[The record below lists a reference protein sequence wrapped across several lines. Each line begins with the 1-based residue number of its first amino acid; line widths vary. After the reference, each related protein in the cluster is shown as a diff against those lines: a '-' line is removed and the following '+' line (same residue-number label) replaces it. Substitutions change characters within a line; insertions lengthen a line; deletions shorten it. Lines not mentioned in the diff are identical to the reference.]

1 MSKTS
6 LDKSKIKFLLLEGIH
21 PSAVQVL
28 KNAGYTNVEHLAG
41 ALQGDELKEKI
52 ADVHFVGLRSRT
64 QLTADVLEAAQKLV
78 AIGAFCIGTNQID
91 LQAARQK
98 GIAVFNAPYSNTRS
112 VAELVLAEAI
122 LLLRGIPEKNAVAH
136 RGGWLK
142 SATNS
147 FEARGKTLGIVGY
160 GSIGS
165 QLSVLAEA
173 LGMKVRFYDVVTK
186 LPLGNAQ
193 QVASL
198 HELLGQ
204 SDIVSLHV
212 PDLPSTRW
220 MIGEKEIAACKDG
233 AVFIN
238 AARGTVVEIEPLAA
252 ALQSGKLLGAAI
264 DVFPAEPKS
273 NKDEFHSPLRGM
285 DQVIITPHI
294 GGSTMEAQANIGL
307 EVAEKLVKYSDNGT
321 TTTSVNF
328 PEAALPAHA
337 GRDRILHVHK
347 NVPGVMSA
355 INQIFAEA
363 KINVAAQYLQTDD
376 TLGYVVIDTDAGA
389 AASVID
395 RLRAVP
401 GTVRARMLF

>member
-1 MSKTS
+1 M
-6 LDKSKIKFLLLEGIH
+6 
-21 PSAVQVL
+21 
-28 KNAGYTNVEHLAG
+28 
-41 ALQGDELKEKI
+41 
-52 ADVHFVGLRSRT
+52 
-64 QLTADVLEAAQKLV
+64 
-78 AIGAFCIGTNQID
+78 
-91 LQAARQK
+91 
-98 GIAVFNAPYSNTRS
+98 
-112 VAELVLAEAI
+112 AELVLAETI

-147 FEARGKTLGIVGY
+147 FEARDKTLGIVGY
-160 GSIGS
+160 GSIDS

-285 DQVIITPHI
+285 DRVIITPHI